1 MHPER
6 RKRLILVVFIVCVST
21 MAIGLAA
28 FALRDNINLFYAP
41 TAIASGEAP
50 RDMRIRAGGMVV
62 PGSVVRDPQSLA
74 VTFRITDGEGEVE
87 VEYTGILPDLFA
99 ENEAAVVTG
108 MVNQQG
114 RFMAT
119 EVLAKHDET
128 YMPVEVEEAMQ
139 QAHDRRDAA
148 RAAGES
154 EQGYQSKTG
163 DQGNKS
169 YGSYGGSYPS
179 GGYGGYSP

>member
-6 RKRLILVVFIVCVST
+6 RKRLILVAFIVSVSAI
-21 MAIGLAA
+21 AIGLSA

-50 RDMRIRAGGMVV
+50 RDVRIRAGGMVV
-62 PGSVVRDPQSLA
+62 PGSVVRDTQSLA
-74 VTFRITDGEGEVE
+74 VTFRITDGEEEIE
-87 VEYTGILPDLFA
+87 VEYSGILPDLFA

-108 MVNQQG
+108 IVNQDG
-114 RFMAT
+114 RFMAG

-139 QAHDRRDAA
+139 QAHDRRDAGSTA
-148 RAAGES
+148 PEGAAGAGGYS
-154 EQGYQSKTG
+154 ASHYDSSYQS
-163 DQGNKS
+163 S
-169 YGSYGGSYPS
+169 
-179 GGYGGYSP
+179 GYGGGSR

>member
-6 RKRLILVVFIVCVST
+6 RKRLTLVLFLVGVSSI
-21 MAIGLAA
+21 AIGLIV
-28 FALRDNINLFYAP
+28 FALRDNISLFYAP

-50 RDMRIRAGGMVV
+50 EGVRIRAGGMVV
-62 PGSVVRDPQSLA
+62 PDSVRRDPESLA
-74 VTFRITDGEGEVE
+74 VIFRITDGEEEVE

-108 MVNQQG
+108 TLDERR
-114 RFMAT
+114 RFTAT

-139 QAHDRRDAA
+139 QAHDRRA
-148 RAAGES
+148 AAGE
-154 EQGYQSKTG
+154 QGSAASG
-163 DQGNKS
+163 SS
-169 YGSYGGSYPS
+169 YGSYGNGYSYDRS
-179 GGYGGYSP
+179 GGYSQ

>member
-1 MHPER
+1 MHPAR
-6 RKRLILVVFIVCVST
+6 RKRLALVIFIVCVSSV
-21 MAIGLAA
+21 AIGLIV
-28 FALRDNINLFYAP
+28 FALRDNISLFYAP
-41 TAIASGEAP
+41 AAIASGEAP
-50 RDMRIRAGGMVV
+50 QGVRIRAGGMVV
-62 PGSVVRDPQSLA
+62 PGSIQRDPRSLA
-74 VTFRITDGEGEVE
+74 VRFRITDGEEQVE

-108 MVNQQG
+108 MLDGQG

-148 RAAGES
+148 AS
-154 EQGYQSKTG
+154 EKRGSG
-163 DQGNKS
+163 
-169 YGSYGGSYPS
+169 YGSYGGGYPA
-179 GGYGGYSP
+179 GGAGGYSQ

>member
-6 RKRLILVVFIVCVST
+6 RKRLTLVLFLVVVSSV
-21 MAIGLAA
+21 AIGLVV
-28 FALRDNINLFYAP
+28 FALRDNISLFYAP
-41 TAIASGEAP
+41 TAIANGEAP
-50 RDMRIRAGGMVV
+50 QGVRIRAGGMVV
-62 PGSVVRDPQSLA
+62 PDSVQRDSQSLA
-74 VTFRITDGEGEVE
+74 VRFQITDGEGQVE

-108 MVNQQG
+108 VLDEDHL
-114 RFMAT
+114 FMAT

-148 RAAGES
+148 AGET
-154 EQGYQSKTG
+154 QGTQAS
-163 DQGNKS
+163 
-169 YGSYGGSYPS
+169 GSRYSGYGGDYSASGS
-179 GGYGGYSP
+179 GGYSQ

>member
-6 RKRLILVVFIVCVST
+6 RKRLTLVLFLVVVSSV
-21 MAIGLAA
+21 AIGLIV
-28 FALRDNINLFYAP
+28 FALRDNISLFYAP
-41 TAIASGEAP
+41 TAIAGGEAP
-50 RDMRIRAGGMVV
+50 QGVRIRAGGMVV
-62 PGSVVRDPQSLA
+62 PDSVQRDSQSLA
-74 VTFRITDGEGEVE
+74 VRFQITDGEGQVE

-108 MVNQQG
+108 MLDENN

-139 QAHDRRDAA
+139 QAHDRRDAS
-148 RAAGES
+148 AGDA
-154 EQGYQSKTG
+154 QGGSAPSSRYSG
-163 DQGNKS
+163 
-169 YGSYGGSYPS
+169 YGSGYSTGGS
-179 GGYGGYSP
+179 GGYSQ